1 MSTSS
6 VAPEGERR
14 CLNCGAALAGTFCSR
29 CGQRDIE
36 PRVSVSDF
44 AHELVLEHF
53 GLDTK
58 IGRTLLTLV
67 RHPGRLTT
75 EFFAGRR
82 VRYVP
87 PLRLYLW
94 LSVAFFLLS
103 ALSGQDELKVGR
115 TTRRGKGTAVD
126 TVYTMSGPRPAP
138 ITRNSAATGDS
149 TRSTRDDSA
158 AHARKMEKL
167 DSVNRPR
174 FLTDTL
180 HSGAILR
187 FVKRRTNERIDEL
200 AANDQSAMQHFTESF
215 WHHMPD
221 ALFLLV
227 PMFALL
233 LTMLYYGQHRYYAEH
248 LVFALHFQAFV
259 FAMFII
265 ALLPIPGI
273 DAIAFFGS
281 FVYAFMALRTV
292 YGESRLRTAG
302 KMAVLSAG
310 YLVCVAVVMSL
321 LTAVVF
327 LFA

>member
-1 MSTSS
+1 MSESS

-14 CLNCGAALAGTFCSR
+14 CLNCGDVLAGPFCAR
-29 CGQRDIE
+29 CGQRDME
-36 PRVSVSDF
+36 PRVSVSEF
-44 AHELVLEHF
+44 AHDLVAEHF
-53 GLDTK
+53 GLDTRF
-58 IGRTLLTLV
+58 GRTLITLV

-103 ALSGQDELKVGR
+103 ALSGQDKPKVVR
-115 TTRRGKGTAVD
+115 TIRPGTGATVD
-126 TVYTMSGPRPAP
+126 TVYTMIGARPAP
-138 ITRNSAATGDS
+138 ISRGVATTADSA
-149 TRSTRDDSA
+149 RSTSHDSA
-158 AHARKMEKL
+158 AHERKM
-167 DSVNRPR
+167 DSANRPA

-180 HSGAILR
+180 HSGAIAR

-200 AANDQSAMQHFTESF
+200 AADNRTAVQHFTESF

-233 LTMLYYGQHRYYAEH
+233 LSMLYFGQHRYYAEH

-259 FAMFII
+259 FAMFIV
-265 ALLPIPGI
+265 ALLPISGL

-281 FVYAFMALRTV
+281 FVYAYLALRAV
-292 YGESRLRTAG
+292 YGESRLRTVG
-302 KMAVLSAG
+302 KMAVLSVG
-310 YLVCVAVVMSL
+310 YLLCVAVVMSL
-321 LTAVVF
+321 LTMVVF
-327 LFA
+327 LFG

>member
-1 MSTSS
+1 MSASS

-14 CLNCGAALAGTFCSR
+14 CLNCGEALAGQFCTR
-29 CGQRDIE
+29 CGQRDGE
-36 PRVSVSDF
+36 PRVSVREF

-82 VRYVP
+82 IRYVP

-103 ALSGQDELKVGR
+103 AVSGQHSPKVVR
-115 TTRRGKGTAVD
+115 TVRAGKGSADTIYVTNGSHPVTPGHVSAGRAVASD
-126 TVYTMSGPRPAP
+126 TVRDAPR
-138 ITRNSAATGDS
+138 DS
-149 TRSTRDDSA
+149 L
-158 AHARKMEKL
+158 ARKRKW
-167 DSVNRPR
+167 DTSRPS

-180 HSGAILR
+180 HSGAVMR

-200 AANDQSAMQHFTESF
+200 VANDQSATQHFTESF

-227 PMFALL
+227 PMLALL
-233 LTMLYYGQHRYYAEH
+233 LAVTYFGQHRYYAEH

-259 FAMFII
+259 FAVFIL
-265 ALLPIPGI
+265 ALLPIPGL
-273 DAIAFFGS
+273 DLAAFIAT
-281 FVYAFMALRTV
+281 FVYAFIALRAV
-292 YGESRLRTAG
+292 YGGSALGTMG
-302 KMAVLSAG
+302 KMAMLSVG
-310 YLVCVAVVMSL
+310 YLLCVAVVMTL
-321 LTAVVF
+321 LAVIVF
-327 LFA
+327 LF